1 MNIILLLISSI
12 MPMFLTICRK
22 YLANENDFSAVLL
35 LISIMVCLFFIISY
49 IILNTKNGNLD
60 MSKYISLINNK
71 NIFFYIIIYSIIV
84 VLYSYLH
91 FFLIKNTDISTYIPL
106 RNVIYLI
113 GIAIYGVYYL
123 GENGNGYKKLGIILA
138 IISILLINY
147 SEDLPNLV

>member
-12 MPMFLTICRK
+12 MPMFLTIVRK
-22 YLANENDFSAVLL
+22 YLANDNDFSAVLL

-123 GENGNGYKKLGIILA
+123 GENGNGYKKFGIILA

>member
-1 MNIILLLISSI
+1 
-12 MPMFLTICRK
+12 MFLTIFRK

-84 VLYSYLH
+84 VFHSYLH

>member
-1 MNIILLLISSI
+1 
-12 MPMFLTICRK
+12 MFLTIFQK
-22 YLANENDFSAVLL
+22 YIVRENDLSAVLL
-35 LISIMVCLFFIISY
+35 LTSIILCLFFIIAY
-49 IILNTKNGNLD
+49 IILNTKDKKLD

-71 NIFFYIIIYSIIV
+71 NAFIFIIIYCIV
-84 VLYSYLH
+84 VIFKIYLH